1 MATEP
6 TERRKSTRLRRA
18 NVILDAEGVLH
29 ERLHSLRCS
38 RQGHA
43 SVVSARVNEIIGL
56 LSDDR
61 NHQDVKEKLVY
72 LSDAYAKFKD
82 AYRDYSSLVHDEGG
96 IAECHEFLLREE
108 EKSNSFHRKIDDCI
122 ANTESKL
129 LAASLQV
136 DSKIRPEVSVRRI
149 GGRTPPSRE
158 LSKGTNRTC
167 SSLGSQRAYLLLW
180 QEQRKPQE

>member
-72 LSDAYAKFKD
+72 LATPTRSLRTLIVTIHLLYTTKAAS
-82 AYRDYSSLVHDEGG
+82 RNVTSSCLEKRRKL
-96 IAECHEFLLREE
+96 IPFT
-108 EKSNSFHRKIDDCI
+108 EKSTTVLLILR
-122 ANTESKL
+122 ANFWLPRFKL
-129 LAASLQV
+129 IP
-136 DSKIRPEVSVRRI
+136 K
-149 GGRTPPSRE
+149 
-158 LSKGTNRTC
+158 
-167 SSLGSQRAYLLLW
+167 
-180 QEQRKPQE
+180 